1 MRLFIRGADEVR
13 SEDASLIS
21 LVDDDILPTVSRRD
35 LRRRLANVRTSGN
48 RIFRTHNPQLILEAA
63 ISCAGEAM
71 GSGVQPDLWGTIR
84 ERQTLERVAAELRAL
99 AAIEEQEEGKAPTL
113 TERSVA
119 WRLSSTN
126 YWSRSTAIISG

>member
-1 MRLFIRGADEVR
+1 
-13 SEDASLIS
+13 

-71 GSGVQPDLWGTIR
+71 GSGVQPTSGALFVSVKRWSESPPNCGR
-84 ERQTLERVAAELRAL
+84 WRPSRNKKRA
-99 AAIEEQEEGKAPTL
+99 K
-113 TERSVA
+113 
-119 WRLSSTN
+119 RLP
-126 YWSRSTAIISG
+126 